1 MSPRRQILKLKLAA
15 TLGLNASF
23 DADCDGLRGF
33 QRIGKAD
40 RHAHRNAV
48 KAFVEGVRTGDFEL
62 FWSGP
67 ELVEQH
73 CVFKAAFRAVA
84 KHSAPMEFRNRFSG
98 VWQHSGDR
106 IEVASRGA
114 RPREGKK

>member
-1 MSPRRQILKLKLAA
+1 MDYAE
-15 TLGLNASF
+15 
-23 DADCDGLRGF
+23 F
-33 QRIGKAD
+33 QRIKKAD

-84 KHSAPMEFRNRFSG
+84 KHSAPMEFRNRFSRI
-98 VWQHSGDR
+98 WQLDGDHVR
-106 IEVASRGA
+106 SEVNDDRTLIEGLRVLLPPYTGDA
-114 RPREGKK
+114 

>member
-1 MSPRRQILKLKLAA
+1 MDYAE
-15 TLGLNASF
+15 
-23 DADCDGLRGF
+23 F
-33 QRIGKAD
+33 QRIKKAD

-62 FWSGP
+62 FWSGL

-84 KHSAPMEFRNRFSG
+84 KHSAAMEFRNRFSG
-98 VWQHSGDR
+98 VWQLLQRSRYQARAGHDPKTSLHPSSVQKQHAEWRESLAANDR
-106 IEVASRGA
+106 
-114 RPREGKK
+114 